1 MDSLCILSHVVSHFL
16 SWCSTNQTAEFV
28 QDQRSYYMKRSPE
41 CEDGCFMYECFNAA
55 SLTSQS

>member
-16 SWCSTNQTAEFV
+16 SWCRTNQTAEFV

-41 CEDGCFMYECFNAA
+41 CKDGCFMYGCFNAA
-55 SLTSQS
+55 